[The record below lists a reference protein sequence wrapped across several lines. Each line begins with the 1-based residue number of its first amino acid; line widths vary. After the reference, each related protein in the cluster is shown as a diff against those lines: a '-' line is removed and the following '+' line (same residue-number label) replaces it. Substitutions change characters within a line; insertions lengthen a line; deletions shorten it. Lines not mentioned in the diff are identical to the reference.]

1 MSLVPARRMR
11 LAEHVAEQ
19 IIGLIQADG
28 MGPGSRL
35 PTETELMERMQV
47 GRSSVREALR
57 GLAVLGLVEIR
68 QGQGTFV
75 RSPVPLT
82 GPEAI
87 SIEAISGAL
96 ARGLTDE
103 LLEAREV
110 IEVRMASL
118 AA

>member
-1 MSLVPARRMR
+1 MPPAPIRRMR
-11 LAEHVAEQ
+11 LSEHVAEQ
-19 IIGLIQADG
+19 IIGLIRAQCLR
-28 MGPGSRL
+28 PGDLL

-75 RSPVPLT
+75 RSPVSLT

-87 SIEAISGAL
+87 SI
-96 ARGLTDE
+96 
-103 LLEAREV
+103 
-110 IEVRMASL
+110 
-118 AA
+118 